1 MTCVFCDHDLDSTA
15 ARPAFDP
22 WLGRLWRVCPGC
34 GRWNV
39 VPLEDRWEALESLER
54 MVRDTGGSLLRT
66 PHLDLVRTPAGEVI
80 RVGRAPRP
88 ELAGWRYGDALPPLV
103 PRGLRA
109 WLRRVLGGLPSAPHG
124 YDTSEIG
131 ILNYPFEATR
141 WFASPFIEEAPALTA
156 LFGQVPLSPSC
167 PSCGDALVVA
177 PWSFQHV
184 RLIPT
189 GPEAGVAATCGS
201 CARGV
206 VVPLAD
212 ARPVLRLGLFLV
224 NHRLRSAEVV
234 EPAAV
239 AIERADGPEG
249 LLRGMA
255 RREQSLGEAG
265 AAGRLSLQMALD
277 EMTEA
282 ELMETEWRE
291 AEELAGIID
300 GELTP
305 APLLDAFRRRP
316 PPDER

>member
-1 MTCVFCDHDLDSTA
+1 MTCLYCDQDLTSAA

-22 WLGRLWRVCPGC
+22 WLGRLWRVCPSC

-54 MVRDTGGSLLRT
+54 AVRDAGASLLRT
-66 PHLDLVRTPAGEVI
+66 RHLDLVRTAAGEVI

-88 ELAGWRYGDALPPLV
+88 ELAGWRYGDALPPVV

-109 WLRRVLGGLPSAPHG
+109 WLRRVLLGVPAAPHG

-131 ILNYPFEATR
+131 IINYPFESGR

-156 LFGQVPLSPSC
+156 LFGQVPLSPAC
-167 PSCGDALVVA
+167 PSCGRPLALA

-184 RLIPT
+184 RLLPV
-189 GPEAGVAATCGS
+189 GQEAGVAATCGS
-201 CARGV
+201 CRADV
-206 VVPLAD
+206 VVPLTH

-234 EPAAV
+234 DPAAL
-239 AIERADGPEG
+239 AIERAGGPEG
-249 LLRGMA
+249 LLLRAAA
-255 RREQSLGEAG
+255 RRQSLGEAG
-265 AAGRLSLQMALD
+265 GAPRLSLQMALD

-282 ELMETEWRE
+282 ELLETEWRE
-291 AEELAGIID
+291 AEGLAGIMD

-305 APLLDAFRRRP
+305 SPPLDGLRRRLRP
-316 PPDER
+316 E

>member
-1 MTCVFCDHDLDSTA
+1 MTCVYCDHDLDSAA

-39 VPLEDRWEALESLER
+39 IPLEDRWEALESLER
-54 MVRDTGGSLLRT
+54 RVRDAGGSLLRT

-109 WLRRVLGGLPSAPHG
+109 WLRRVLLGIPSAPHG

-167 PSCGDALVVA
+167 PSCGEALALA

-184 RLIPT
+184 RLIPA
-189 GPEAGVAATCGS
+189 GQEAGVAATCGS
-201 CARGV
+201 CGTEV
-206 VVPLAD
+206 VVPLHD

-224 NHRLRSAEVV
+224 NHRLRSSEVV

-239 AIERADGPEG
+239 AIDRAEGPEG

-282 ELMETEWRE
+282 ELLEAEWRE

-305 APLLDAFRRRP
+305 SPLLDALRRRLP
-316 PPDER
+316 PE